1 MRQSLQ
7 KVLAMNYGT
16 SISITPS
23 KWDKRFIELAEF
35 IGQWSKDPSTQV
47 GAVIVRPDKT
57 IASVGYNGFPRGT
70 DDGAHLYEEKEV
82 KYARIVHA
90 EINAIISAQNADF
103 KGCTIYVSPLYPCPQ
118 CAAALIQAGITRV
131 VARLSNRPD
140 WKDRF
145 AISKQLMREAG
156 VGFVTVE

>member
-1 MRQSLQ
+1 M
-7 KVLAMNYGT
+7 T
-16 SISITPS
+16 TISIQPS
-23 KWDKRFIELAEF
+23 KWDLRFIELAEF

-90 EINAIISAQNADF
+90 EINALISAQSADF
-103 KGCTIYVSPLYPCPQ
+103 KGCTVYVSPLYPCPQ

-156 VGFVTVE
+156 VEFVTVE

>member
-1 MRQSLQ
+1 
-7 KVLAMNYGT
+7 MNYGT

-118 CAAALIQAGITRV
+118 CAAALIQAGIRKV

-145 AISKQLMREAG
+145 AVSKQLLKEAG
-156 VGFVTVE
+156 VEFVTVE